1 MDLEPDVTL
10 NMIIVAPT
18 APTADGRRSIGSRG
32 SIGGRTAL

>member
-10 NMIIVAPT
+10 NMIIV